1 MNSNMGRYWRLLI
14 IALVLV
20 LGGSL
25 LGSWIQTGAGA
36 AQVKEVKYLGAGN
49 AINDAYL
56 WIPSGV
62 TAEHPAP
69 AVLAAHGFNNSK
81 EYMSNTALE
90 LARRGY
96 VVLSIDMDDHGKTEP
111 SNLPPTPLGAPSP
124 NGIGTLDAL
133 KYLRSL
139 DIVDKDNI
147 GMVGM
152 SMGGM
157 AIDATAMLMP
167 DGYEAMFF
175 MDSGCTAGC
184 PTDKNFAISVGKQT
198 ELSAMNGGALKG
210 ADVPLMPAN
219 MEIYGTDQPIVLG
232 QVYGSIQDG
241 TGKVLYDHF
250 GDHALSTDDPT
261 TIGNVIRWF
270 GMTLVGARNN
280 LPPSNQ
286 IWPLKLVGTGA
297 AFLGLVLFLFAAGAL
312 LLQSSLFESL
322 KDEVPAYKG
331 PVGLRWWVF
340 AIITALLGP
349 VTFQWLF
356 PIGFNANWFKLE
368 SVSTGFTYWLFVVGV
383 ITIALLLVGHYALA
397 RRAGATAESYG
408 LTWEGGGIDWRKIG
422 KSLVFALCVLGM
434 GYFLLWLVNSWLKVD
449 FRLWV
454 LTLKVTDLRHFFIML
469 AYVVPLAVYFVPLA
483 VVLHGTLR
491 PKNGEASIA
500 REMITNVAV
509 LWIGVLGLL
518 AIFYVPLTWM
528 GVNAPPF
535 GGMPLGMIN
544 FIALIVLIPVIA
556 TLSTF
561 FFRKTGR
568 VYVGSFLCTLFVTWY
583 LVAANT
589 TFAIG

>member
-1 MNSNMGRYWRLLI
+1 MNENRSRWTLLI
-14 IALVLV
+14 VALVLI
-20 LGGSL
+20 LAGSL

-36 AQVKEVKYLGAGN
+36 ARVVEVKYLGMGN
-49 AINDAYL
+49 AVNDAYL
-56 WIPSGV
+56 WIPNGV
-62 TAEHPAP
+62 TAKNPAP

-96 VVLSIDMDDHGKTEP
+96 VVLDIDMDNHGKTEP
-111 SNLPPTPLGAPSP
+111 SNLPPTPLGAPAP
-124 NGIGTLDAL
+124 NGIGTLDGL

-157 AIDATAMLMP
+157 AIDATAMLLS
-167 DGYEAMFF
+167 DGYKAMFF
-175 MDSGCTAGC
+175 MDSGCSGGC

-210 ADVPLMPAN
+210 ADVPLMPDN
-219 MEIYGTDQPIVLG
+219 MKIYQTDKPIVLG

-241 TGKVLYDHF
+241 TGKILYDHF

-261 TIGNVIRWF
+261 TIGNVINWF
-270 GMTLVGARNN
+270 GMTLGGAKNDI
-280 LPPSNQ
+280 PSSSQ
-286 IWPLKLVGTGA
+286 IWPFKLLGTGV
-297 AFLGLVLFLFAAGAL
+297 AFLGLVLLLFAAGAL
-312 LLQSSLFESL
+312 LLQLPFFQSLNEKL
-322 KDEVPAYKG
+322 PAYKG
-331 PVGLRWWVF
+331 NVGLLWWVF

-356 PIGFNANWFKLE
+356 PIGFAKNWFKLE
-368 SVSTGFTYWLFVVGV
+368 SVTTGFTYWLFIVGV
-383 ITIALLLVGHYALA
+383 ITIAILVAGYFLLA
-397 RRAGATAESYG
+397 RKAGATGVSYG
-408 LTWEGGGIDWRKIG
+408 LTWEGVGIDWRKVG
-422 KSLVFALCVLGM
+422 KSLALALVILGI
-434 GYFLLWLVNSWLKVD
+434 GYFVLWLVNSWLMVD

-454 LTLKVTDLRHFFIML
+454 LTLKVTDLRHFIVML
-469 AYVVPLAVYFVPLA
+469 AYVIPLAIYFIPLS

-491 PKNGEASIA
+491 PKNGEASFA
-500 REMITNVAV
+500 REMITNVV
-509 LWIGVLGLL
+509 ILWVGVLGLL
-518 AIFYVPLTWM
+518 AIFYVPLTCM

-561 FFRKTGR
+561 FFRKTGH
-568 VYVGSFLCTLFVTWY
+568 VYVGAFMCTLFITWY

-589 TFAIG
+589 LFAIG